1 VDSRG
6 CAPAGIEFRRCLA
19 LMQRVITGKT
29 SDVTFSKF
37 MSLSIG
43 TPYVEMGKLQ
53 QRDRNE
59 K

>member
-1 VDSRG
+1 
-6 CAPAGIEFRRCLA
+6 
-19 LMQRVITGKT
+19 MQRVITGKT
-29 SDVTFSKF
+29 YDVTFSNF
-37 MSLSIG
+37 MTLSTG

>member
-1 VDSRG
+1 
-6 CAPAGIEFRRCLA
+6 
-19 LMQRVITGKT
+19 MQRVITGKT